1 MAFVHLH
8 VHTQY
13 SILDGLSSI
22 KELFKRARE
31 LGMPALA
38 ITDHGNMY
46 GVKEFFKHA
55 DDKANKNPDDSYI
68 VKPVIGC
75 EVYVTRHYDH
85 HLKDMNHRNYY
96 HLILLAKNY
105 AGYKNLMKIC
115 STGHIE
121 GKYFDKPRVSHEVIE
136 KYHENLVCCSAC
148 LAGEVPRD
156 ILNGD
161 LDSARKAIEWH
172 KRVFGDDY
180 YLEVMLHRSET
191 GFSEDVGEGQAK
203 VNEALFQLAGEM
215 GVKTVAT
222 NDVHFIRKEDGPVH
236 DRLICLTTNSNISD
250 EKRLHYTQQEY
261 LKSEE
266 EMLAL
271 FPDHPEALATTLE
284 IADKIEIYKIDRGH
298 VLPKF
303 QIDPSFLE
311 DIDNQL
317 EKYKS
322 IIDEGRY
329 EIKQDKEGNILDQK
343 YRGDDFCKSV
353 AFLCHLTYKGAQERY
368 GDTLNAEQSE
378 RIDFE
383 LRTIARM
390 GFPDYFLIVQDYIA
404 ACRANGDL
412 VGPGRG
418 SAAGSVVA
426 YCLKITNLDPLKYQL
441 LFERFLNPDRISM
454 PDIDVD
460 FENLVWAHEYVE
472 KRYGIDH
479 VSRVITFGT
488 MLAKGA
494 LKDVARISQL
504 SIDESNRL
512 SKMVP
517 DRLTE
522 KVEKEYPF
530 NPKLDE
536 LLPGFKAFE
545 KDVEVDDPDNPGQ
558 KKIEKKMFQKGM
570 EDTNVKVTLANC
582 FRLVPEFKEEL
593 ENGTEL
599 NKEVLYYAS
608 KLEGSIR
615 QVGMHACATI
625 IGPSNLGEHIPICLS
640 KDKDTGKDVW
650 TSQFDGHFIEDVGML
665 KMDFLGLNTLS
676 IISETLRNIKQ
687 RHGIDIDIEKIPI
700 DDRET
705 YEMYGR
711 GDTTVVFQ
719 FESPGMREWLQKL
732 HPERFEDLIAMNALY
747 RPGPMDF
754 IPSFVNRKQG
764 TEEIAYDLPEMEEI
778 LQDTYGITVY
788 QEQVMLLSRKLANF
802 TRGQAD
808 KLRKAMGKKQKDI
821 ISDLKEKFIKGG
833 LANGHPEAIL
843 NKIYKQWEKF
853 AEYAFNKSHAT
864 CYAWVSYQ
872 TGWLKCHYSAE
883 FFAANMSCNLDN
895 MDEITKIMDDCRH
908 FRIQVL
914 SPDVNESFTRFTV
927 NKEGNIRFGMAGI
940 KGIGAN
946 VIDVIISERE
956 KNGPFLNIY
965 DFVERIPLTAINRK
979 TLECLAYAGA
989 FDGFKDIARSQY
1001 FEGTSKDD
1009 TFIDALMR
1017 YAYKFQ
1023 NDTLAQG
1030 SSLFG
1035 EVDEMKPVRPAAPS
1049 IKEFNDLEFLKK
1061 EKELVGM
1068 YLSSHP
1074 LDRFKFEI
1082 AEFTSC
1088 DIAKFNECEQNL
1100 QSDKSLQNKEFII
1113 AGLVTD
1119 VIVNYTK
1126 SDNKPWCRFTVEDYS
1141 GSHTFTI
1148 FSSEYEKFMKYTQI
1162 NSALLIKIASKS
1174 RYSFKKKDDTEK
1186 KEPEQFQMRL
1196 VNMTLLANTRS
1207 EYITEFHIALPHDG
1221 FDENLSKILVK
1232 QLKKNKG
1239 SARLYVDVSFEH
1251 DGKPDS
1257 VTLFSKDF
1265 LIDPSYELLDFFHTR
1280 SIPCRFTKKVTL

>member
-22 KELFKRARE
+22 KGLFKKARE

-55 DDKANKNPDDSYI
+55 NDKSNKNPDGSYI
-68 VKPVIGC
+68 VKPIIGC

-85 HLKDMNHRNYY
+85 TLKDMQHRNYY

-105 AGYKNLMKIC
+105 DGYKNLMKIC

-121 GKYFDKPRVSHEVIE
+121 GKYFDKPRVSHEIIE
-136 KYHENLVCCSAC
+136 KYHDNLICSSAC
-148 LAGEVPRD
+148 LAGEVPKD
-156 ILNGD
+156 ILAGD
-161 LDSARKAIEWH
+161 LEAARKAIEWH
-172 KRVFGDDY
+172 RDLFGEDY
-180 YLEVMLHRSET
+180 YLEVMHHVSQT
-191 GFSEDVGEGQAK
+191 GYSTDVGEGQAK
-203 VNEALFQLAGEM
+203 VNEVLFRLAEEM

-222 NDVHFIRKEDGPVH
+222 NDVHFIEKEDGPVH
-236 DRLICLTTNSNISD
+236 DRLICLTTNVNVSE

-266 EMLAL
+266 EMMAL
-271 FPDHPEALATTLE
+271 FPDHPEALSTTLE
-284 IADKIEIYKIDRGH
+284 IADKVCTYSIDRGH

-303 QIDPSFLE
+303 DIDPDFLA

-317 EKYKS
+317 EKYKD

-329 EIKQDKEGNILDQK
+329 EIKKDKKGEIIDKK

-353 AFLCHLTYKGAQERY
+353 AFLCHLTYAGAKERY
-368 GDTLNAEQSE
+368 GDSLNEEQSE

-383 LRTIARM
+383 LKTIARM

-426 YCLKITNLDPLKYQL
+426 YCLKITNLDPLRYQL

-460 FENLVWAHEYVE
+460 FENLPWAHEYVE
-472 KRYGIDH
+472 KRYGKDH
-479 VSRVITFGT
+479 VSRVITFGA

-494 LKDVARISQL
+494 IKDVARISQQSL
-504 SIDESNRL
+504 DESNRL

-517 DRLTE
+517 DRLSE
-522 KVEKEYPF
+522 KIEKEYPF
-530 NPKLDE
+530 NPKFDE
-536 LLPGFKAFE
+536 LMPGFKAYE
-545 KDVEVDDPDNPGQ
+545 KDVEVDDPERPGEKITV
-558 KKIEKKMFQKGM
+558 KKWFQKGM
-570 EDTNVKVTLANC
+570 EETNVKITLANC

-593 ENGTEL
+593 ENGSEL
-599 NKEVLYYAS
+599 NKEILYYAS
-608 KLEGSIR
+608 KLEGCIR

-650 TSQFDGHFIEDVGML
+650 TSQFDGHYIEDVGML

-711 GDTTVVFQ
+711 GETTVIFQ
-719 FESPGMREWLQKL
+719 FESPGMKEWLQKL

-754 IPSFVNRKQG
+754 IPSFVARKQG
-764 TEEIAYDLPEMEEI
+764 TEKITYDLPEMEEI

-802 TRGQAD
+802 TRGEAD

-821 ISDLKEKFIKGG
+821 IAELKEKFINGG

-883 FFAANMSCNLDN
+883 FFAANMSCNLND
-895 MDEITKIMDDCRH
+895 MEEITKIMDDCRR
-908 FRIQVL
+908 FKILVL
-914 SPDVNESFTRFTV
+914 GPDINESFTRFTV
-927 NKEGNIRFGMAGI
+927 NKDGNIRFGLAGI
-940 KGIGAN
+940 KGVGSN
-946 VIDVIISERE
+946 VIDFIIADRQ
-956 KNGPFLNIY
+956 KNGPFLDIF
-965 DFVERIPLTAINRK
+965 DFLERIPGNAMNRK
-979 TLECLAYAGA
+979 VLENLAYAGA
-989 FDGFKDIARSQY
+989 FDSFKSIARPQY
-1001 FEGTSKDD
+1001 FQKVAKDRD
-1009 TFIDALMR
+1009 DSFLDELLK
-1017 YAYKFQ
+1017 YAYKVQ
-1023 NDTLAQG
+1023 NDTISQG
-1030 SSLFG
+1030 ASLFG
-1035 EVDEMKPVRPAAPS
+1035 EIEEMKPVRPEAPALE
-1049 IKEFNDLEFLKK
+1049 EFNELELLKK

-1068 YLSSHP
+1068 YLSAHP
-1074 LDRFKFEI
+1074 LDKFKLEI
-1082 AEFTSC
+1082 NEFTNC
-1088 DIAKFNECEQNL
+1088 NL
-1100 QSDKSLQNKEFII
+1100 AALDSAALNVKTDKTLQNKDFIV

-1119 VIVNYTK
+1119 LVVNYTK
-1126 SDNKPWCRFTVEDYS
+1126 TDNKPYCRFTVEDYT
-1141 GSHTFTI
+1141 GSHTFTV
-1148 FSSEYEKFMKYTQI
+1148 FSKDYEKLMKYTQL
-1162 NSALLIKIASKS
+1162 NNALLIKCVS
-1174 RYSFKKKDDTEK
+1174 RPRFKKKDDPSPDVYDIK
-1186 KEPEQFQMRL
+1186 ID
-1196 VNMTLLANTRS
+1196 NITLLANVREELIREFHLVLPLNRS
-1207 EYITEFHIALPHDG
+1207 EEG
-1221 FDENLSKILVK
+1221 FRKAIIKEMKRH
-1232 QLKKNKG
+1232 KG
-1239 SARLYVDVSFEH
+1239 KARLFVDLQFEH
-1251 DGKPDS
+1251 DGVQDAVKF
-1257 VTLFSKDF
+1257 FSKS
-1265 LIDPSYELLDFFHTR
+1265 IMVNPSYELIDYFGSLGVKAYLV
-1280 SIPCRFTKKVTL
+1280 KKEAFS

>member
-1 MAFVHLH
+1 MSFVHLH

-22 KELFKRARE
+22 KGLFKRARE

-46 GVKEFFKHA
+46 GVKEFFKYA
-55 DDKANKNPDDSYI
+55 NDKSNKNPDGSYI
-68 VKPVIGC
+68 VKPIIGC

-85 HLKDMNHRNYY
+85 RLKDMSHRNYY

-105 AGYKNLMKIC
+105 QGYKNLMKIC
-115 STGHIE
+115 STGHVE
-121 GKYFDKPRVSHEVIE
+121 GKYFDKPRVSHEILE
-136 KYHENLVCCSAC
+136 KYHDNLICSSAC
-148 LAGEVPRD
+148 LAGEVSKD
-156 ILNGD
+156 ILSDD
-161 LDSARKAIEWH
+161 LDAARAAIEWH
-172 KRVFGDDY
+172 RSVFGEDY
-180 YLEVMLHRSET
+180 YLEVMHHVSQT
-191 GFSEDVGEGQAK
+191 GFSTDVGEGQAK
-203 VNEALFQLAGEM
+203 VNEVLFRLAEEM
-215 GVKTVAT
+215 GIKTVAT
-222 NDVHFIRKEDGPVH
+222 NDVHFINKEDGPVH
-236 DRLICLTTNSNISD
+236 DRLICLTTNANISD
-250 EKRLHYTQQEY
+250 QKRLHYTQQEY
-261 LKSEE
+261 LKSED
-266 EMLAL
+266 EMLEL
-271 FPDHPEALATTLE
+271 FPNHPEALATTLE
-284 IADKIEIYKIDRGH
+284 IADKIETFSIDRGH

-303 QIDPSFLE
+303 DIDPDFLA

-317 EKYKS
+317 EKYKDV
-322 IIDEGRY
+322 IDEGRY
-329 EIKQDKEGNILDQK
+329 EIKKDKKGEIIDKK

-353 AFLCHLTYKGAQERY
+353 AFLCHLTFKGARERY
-368 GDTLNAEQSE
+368 GEELNQEQSE

-383 LRTIARM
+383 LKTIARM
-390 GFPDYFLIVQDYIA
+390 GFPDYFLIVQDYIN
-404 ACRANGDL
+404 ACRSNGDL

-426 YCLKITNLDPLKYQL
+426 YCLKITNLDPLRYQL

-460 FENLVWAHEYVE
+460 FENLVWAHDYVE
-472 KRYGIDH
+472 KHYGADH

-494 LKDVARISQL
+494 IKDVARISQQ
-504 SIDESNRL
+504 SIEESNRL

-517 DRLTE
+517 DRLSE

-536 LLPGFKAFE
+536 LLPGFKPFE
-545 KDVEVDDPDNPGQ
+545 KEVEVDDPDNPGQ
-558 KKIEKKMFQKGM
+558 KIKKKVLVQKGM
-570 EDTNVKVTLANC
+570 EEQNVKITLANC

-593 ENGTEL
+593 ENGTDL
-599 NKEVLYYAS
+599 NKEILYYAS

-650 TSQFDGHFIEDVGML
+650 TSQFDGHYIEDVGML

-719 FESPGMREWLQKL
+719 FESPGMKEWLQKL

-754 IPSFVNRKQG
+754 IPSFVARKQG
-764 TEEIAYDLPEMEEI
+764 TEKITYDLPEMEEI
-778 LQDTYGITVY
+778 LQDTYGVTVY
-788 QEQVMLLSRKLANF
+788 QEQVMLLSRKLASF
-802 TRGQAD
+802 TRGEAD

-821 ISDLKEKFIKGG
+821 IAELKEKFIKGG
-833 LANGHPEAIL
+833 IANGHPEAVL

-883 FFAANMSCNLDN
+883 FFAANMSCNLNN
-895 MDEITKIMDDCRH
+895 MDEITKIMDDCRR
-908 FRIQVL
+908 FKIQVL
-914 SPDVNESFTRFTV
+914 SPDVNESLTRFTV

-940 KGIGAN
+940 KGVGEN
-946 VIDVIISERE
+946 IINIIIAERE
-956 KNGPFLNIY
+956 KNGPFKDIY
-965 DFVERIPLTAINRK
+965 DFVERIPISAMNRK
-979 TLECLAYAGA
+979 VLESLAYAGA
-989 FDGFKDIARSQY
+989 FDSFKDISRPQY
-1001 FEGTSKDD
+1001 FQQIAKDRED
-1009 TFIDALMR
+1009 CFIDEILK

-1023 NDTLAQG
+1023 NDTLSQG
-1030 SSLFG
+1030 GSLFG
-1035 EVDEMKPVRPAAPS
+1035 EIEEMKPVRPEAPALGEYS
-1049 IKEFNDLEFLKK
+1049 DIEFLKK

-1068 YLSSHP
+1068 YLSAHP
-1074 LDRFKFEI
+1074 LDKFKMEI
-1082 AEFTSC
+1082 KEFTTT
-1088 DIAKFNECEQNL
+1088 DIASFDLASQNL
-1100 QSDKSLQNKEFII
+1100 KNDKSLQNKEFII

-1119 VIVNYTK
+1119 YVVNYTK
-1126 SDNKPWCRFTVEDYS
+1126 TGNKPYCRFTVEDFS
-1141 GSHTFTI
+1141 GSHTFTL
-1148 FSSEYEKFMKYTQI
+1148 FSKDYEAFMKYTQLH
-1162 NSALLIKIASKS
+1162 NALLIKCSSKA
-1174 RYSFKKKDDTEK
+1174 RFKKKDDTSSEDFY
-1186 KEPEQFQMRL
+1186 EMRI
-1196 VNMTLLANTRS
+1196 VNMTLLANTKEEFIK
-1207 EYITEFHIALPHDG
+1207 EYHIVLPLSQAEEG
-1221 FDENLSKILVK
+1221 FQKNL
-1232 QLKKNKG
+1232 LKEIKHHKG
-1239 SARLYVDVSFEH
+1239 KARLFVDLQFEH
-1251 DGKPDS
+1251 DGQQDMVKM
-1257 VTLFSKDF
+1257 FSKSI
-1265 LIDPSYELLDFFHTR
+1265 LVNPSYELNDFFHNRGIR
-1280 SIPCRFTKKVTL
+1280 SYLVKKENFL